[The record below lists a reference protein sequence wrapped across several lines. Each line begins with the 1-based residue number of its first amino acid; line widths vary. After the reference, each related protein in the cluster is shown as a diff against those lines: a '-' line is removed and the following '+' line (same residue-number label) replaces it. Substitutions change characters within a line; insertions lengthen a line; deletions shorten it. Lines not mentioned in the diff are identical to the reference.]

1 MEKKEK
7 IPLLYLIGA
16 AYFVVMM
23 LLLVGS
29 MVVGIYDR
37 YYPDAVYC
45 TCSKVTRFSR
55 GPTGKRFL
63 HYNTIDPISH
73 KISEYT
79 YTSNTVFSRDA
90 KIGDCFL
97 TEEGYGFIN
106 FIGDFHTL
114 PATFEGC
121 DGFIV
126 KKGYC
131 KDVYPQYFKNTQ

>member
-7 IPLLYLIGA
+7 TSLLYLIPIAG
-16 AYFVVMM
+16 FVVMM
-23 LLLVGS
+23 LLLLGS
-29 MVVGIYDR
+29 IVVGIYGQ

-73 KISEYT
+73 KISENT
-79 YTSNTVFSRDA
+79 YTSNTVFSRKA

-97 TEEGYGFIN
+97 TEEGYGI
-106 FIGDFHTL
+106 IDFTGSFYTL

-121 DGFIV
+121 DSFIV

>member
-7 IPLLYLIGA
+7 IPLLYLIGG

-29 MVVGIYDR
+29 MVVEIYDR

-45 TCSKVTRFSR
+45 TCSKVTRFSE
-55 GPTGKRFL
+55 
-63 HYNTIDPISH
+63 TIDPISH